1 MSFSRRGFLQVGGGA
16 TLTLLAGEAQAAWR
30 WLPGMATPL
39 ADDAPFAAP
48 QSAEIDLIAHTLN
61 RTSFGM
67 SGGDYA
73 RVKAMAPEPEAAV
86 EKYLAEQLAPD
97 AEENPALRYAVRHL
111 EVLQEPVGELYEYK
125 DDFLLRQM
133 LRATLL
139 RAVYAR
145 RQLYEVM
152 VQFWTDH
159 FNIDQ
164 SKGECKWL
172 KAADDRDVIRA
183 HALGDFPSLLR
194 ASALSPA
201 MLWYLDG
208 RVNRKAAGDSKPN
221 ENYARE
227 LLELHT
233 LGVHGGYTQPDVMEV
248 ARCLTG
254 WTVRDKHRF
263 FKGRVEFEADQ
274 HDDGSKRVLGETISA
289 GLGRD
294 DLTRVL
300 GIVALHPAT
309 AKHLATK
316 LCRRFIA
323 DDPPATAVS
332 AVAQS
337 FLASKGDIPA
347 TLKTL
352 FTSAEFRAARG
363 AKLRRP
369 FEFIVAALRAARA
382 ETDGGH
388 GLTDYLLRMGHAPFH
403 YPTPDGYPVQSEP
416 WLATLLWRWNFAV
429 ALTEQRIP
437 GTRCDFAKLQ
447 RQAGGEAALMA
458 AVLGRQPQPQE
469 SAAYQ
474 ASGNGLAL
482 LLASPAFQYC

>member
-1 MSFSRRGFLQVGGGA
+1 MRLTRRSFLQAGGA
-16 TLTLLAGEAQAAWR
+16 ALTLLAGEAQAAWR
-30 WLPGMATPL
+30 WLPGFAAPL
-39 ADDAPFAAP
+39 TEDGVFAAP
-48 QSAEIDLIAHTLN
+48 QGSDIDLIAHTLN

-67 SGGDYA
+67 TGGDYA
-73 RVKAMAPEPEAAV
+73 RVKAVAKEPEAAV
-86 EKYLAEQLAPD
+86 EKYLAEQLSPKT
-97 AEENPALRYAVRHL
+97 EESPALRFAIRHL
-111 EVLQEPVGELYEYK
+111 EVLQEPIGELYEYK
-125 DDFLLRQM
+125 NDILLQTM

-208 RVNRKAAGDSKPN
+208 RVNRKAEGESKPN

-233 LGVHGGYTQPDVMEV
+233 LGVHGGYTQRDVMEV

-254 WTVRDKHRF
+254 WTVRDKKRF
-263 FKGRVEFEADQ
+263 FKGKVEFDADQ
-274 HDDGSKRVLGETISA
+274 HDDGSKQVLGETISA

-309 AKHLATK
+309 AKYLATK

-323 DDPPATAVS
+323 DEPPTSAVK

-347 TLKTL
+347 TLMTL

-363 AKLRRP
+363 TKLRRP
-369 FEFIVAALRAARA
+369 FEFIVAALRAVRA

-388 GLTDYLLRMGHAPFH
+388 ALTDYLLRMGHAPFH
-403 YPTPDGYPVQSEP
+403 YPTPDGYPVESEP

-437 GTRCDFAKLQ
+437 GTRCDFAALKQ
-447 RQAGGEAALMA
+447 QAGGEEAVMAAL
-458 AVLGRQPQPQE
+458 LGRQPQQPE
-469 SAAYQ
+469 REAYH

-482 LLASPAFQYC
+482 LLAAPAFQYC